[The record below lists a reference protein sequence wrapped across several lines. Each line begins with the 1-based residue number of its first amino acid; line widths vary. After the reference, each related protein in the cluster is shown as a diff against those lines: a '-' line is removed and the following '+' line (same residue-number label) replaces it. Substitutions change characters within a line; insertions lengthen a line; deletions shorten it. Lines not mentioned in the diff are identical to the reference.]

1 MKTIAALILCALA
14 AGAFAQEQPK
24 ADAQKPRPAL
34 NLRLDD
40 TTSAAPRVTFGPPA
54 STQTKDEREKGLP
67 EMGGKPNQAYTRQVS
82 PSGVN
87 RATSNS
93 VIPSAMDPN
102 LNRE

>member
-1 MKTIAALILCALA
+1 MKTIAAVIACALA
-14 AGAFAQEQPK
+14 AGALAQEQPQSE
-24 ADAQKPRPAL
+24 QKPRPAL

-40 TTSAAPRVTFGPPA
+40 ATYSAPRVTFGPPA
-54 STQTKDEREKGLP
+54 STQTKEDREKGLP
-67 EMGGKPNQAYTRQVS
+67 EMGGKPSDKYTRQVA
-82 PSGVN
+82 PSGIN